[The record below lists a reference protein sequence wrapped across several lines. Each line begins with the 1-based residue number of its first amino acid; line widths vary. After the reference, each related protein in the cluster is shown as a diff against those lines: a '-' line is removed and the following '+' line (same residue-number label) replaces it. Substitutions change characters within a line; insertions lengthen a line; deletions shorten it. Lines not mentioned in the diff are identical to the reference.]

1 MKLAAKTSLTGQ
13 EEVKVETFES
23 LNEKHSTLSTEIAET
38 ETELKSAQD
47 ALSSAKSLSKQVA
60 IQLNQFQL
68 VKL

>member
-47 ALSSAKSLSKQVA
+47 ALSSAKSLSKQVS
-60 IQLNQFQL
+60 IQLNQF
-68 VKL
+68 